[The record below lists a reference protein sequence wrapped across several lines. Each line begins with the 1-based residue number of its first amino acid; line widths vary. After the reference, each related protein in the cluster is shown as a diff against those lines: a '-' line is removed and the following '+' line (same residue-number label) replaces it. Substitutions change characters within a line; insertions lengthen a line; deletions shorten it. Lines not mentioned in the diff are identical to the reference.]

1 MSYDICG
8 LGTLAADVL
17 MTVDHLPG
25 KDSFCMV
32 QHTENQPGGSG
43 TNTIVQAARLG
54 SRCAYIGAIGSDAP
68 GDTVRASLEAEGV
81 DISHL
86 YVRPGEVTTHT
97 EIVVDQKGQ
106 KFILL
111 IMGDAF
117 FKLRLNKEDRQL
129 IHASKVFFT
138 DLLPGWAAMSGL
150 KEAFYSDVQVAMA
163 LEVGIPLFEE
173 MGVTKSQILESLK
186 YANLLVPCRDAVR
199 DLTGTE
205 EPLEAGRKLREY
217 CEEGTIVLTLGS
229 DGSFAFTPDGGIFRI
244 PAISV
249 NTVDTT
255 GAGDSFMGALI
266 HSFLVKGYPIE
277 QSLQFASVCAARTCT
292 GLGARYKPQEGY
304 PTMEEAL
311 RLYSE
316 GNI

>member
-54 SRCAYIGAIGSDAP
+54 SRCAYIGAVGSDAP
-68 GDTVRASLEAEGV
+68 GDTVRESLEAEGV

-129 IHASKVFFT
+129 IHESKVFFT

-173 MGVTKSQILESLK
+173 MGVTRSQILESLK
-186 YANLLVPCRDAVR
+186 YAHLLVPCRDAVR

-217 CEEGTIVLTLGS
+217 CDEGTIVLTLGS
-229 DGSFAFTPDGGIFRI
+229 DGSFAFTPDGGILRI

-249 NTVDTT
+249 KPVDTT

>member
-17 MTVDHLPG
+17 MTVDRLPG

-54 SRCAYIGAIGSDAP
+54 SRCAYIGAVGSDAP
-68 GDTVRASLEAEGV
+68 GDTVRESLEAEGV
-81 DISHL
+81 DTSHL

-97 EIVVDQKGQ
+97 EIVVDQNGQ

-129 IHASKVFFT
+129 IHDSKVFFT

-173 MGVTKSQILESLK
+173 MGVTRSQILESLK
-186 YANLLVPCRDAVR
+186 YAHLLVPCRDAVR

-229 DGSFAFTPDGGIFRI
+229 DGSFAFTPDGGILRI

-249 NTVDTT
+249 KTVDTT

>member
-17 MTVDHLPG
+17 MTVDRLPG

-54 SRCAYIGAIGSDAP
+54 SCCAYIGAVGSDAP
-68 GDTVRASLEAEGV
+68 GDTVRESLEAEGV
-81 DISHL
+81 DTSHL

-129 IHASKVFFT
+129 IHESKVFFT

-173 MGVTKSQILESLK
+173 MGVTRSQILESLK
-186 YANLLVPCRDAVR
+186 YAHLLVPCRDAVR

-217 CEEGTIVLTLGS
+217 CDEGTIVLTLGS
-229 DGSFAFTPDGGIFRI
+229 DGSFAFTPDGGILRI

-249 NTVDTT
+249 KPVDTT

>member
-1 MSYDICG
+1 MAYDVCG

-54 SRCAYIGAIGSDAP
+54 SRCAYIGAIGNDAP
-68 GDTVRASLEAEGV
+68 GDTVKSSLEAEGV
-81 DISHL
+81 DVSHL

-97 EIVVDQKGQ
+97 EIVVDRDGQ

-117 FKLRLNKEDRQL
+117 FKLRLNKADRQV
-129 IHASKVFFT
+129 IHEAKVFFT

-150 KEAFYSDVQVAMA
+150 KEAFYSDVKVAMA
-163 LEVGIPLFEE
+163 LEVGVPLFEE
-173 MGVTKSQILESLK
+173 MGVTKSQILESLR
-186 YANLLVPCRDAVR
+186 YAHLLVPCRDAVK
-199 DLTGTE
+199 DLTGTI

-217 CEEGTIVLTLGS
+217 CDEGTIVLTMGG
-229 DGSFAFTPDGGIFRI
+229 DGSFAFTPDGGILRI

-249 NTVDTT
+249 KTVDTT

-266 HSFLVKGYPIE
+266 HSYLVKGYPIE

-292 GLGARYKPQEGY
+292 GLGARYKQQKGY

-316 GNI
+316 GDI